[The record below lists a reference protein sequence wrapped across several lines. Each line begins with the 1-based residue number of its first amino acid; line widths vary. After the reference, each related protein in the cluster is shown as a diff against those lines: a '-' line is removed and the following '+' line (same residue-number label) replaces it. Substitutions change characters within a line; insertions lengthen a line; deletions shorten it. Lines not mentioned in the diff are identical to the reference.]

1 MPATAARAA
10 WEPPGRE
17 AEAGPRTGSPL
28 TGVWGMEL
36 GKIPLFELVK
46 KRLSWLGQR
55 HEVVSQNIANADTPK
70 YQARDVK
77 AFNFKE
83 VLRQEARPPLNM
95 QMTTAN
101 HLPGV
106 RKRVADFGETVVRK
120 PYETTLDGN
129 SVVLEE
135 QMAKENETAVSHR
148 LTTELYKKHL
158 GMIKVALGRG
168 R

>member
-1 MPATAARAA
+1 
-10 WEPPGRE
+10 
-17 AEAGPRTGSPL
+17 
-28 TGVWGMEL
+28 MEF
-36 GKIPLFELVK
+36 GNIPLFELVK

-70 YQARDVK
+70 YQARDIK

-83 VLRQEARPPLNM
+83 VLRQETRPPLNM
-95 QMTTAN
+95 QMTTAS
-101 HLPGV
+101 HLSGV
-106 RKRVADFGETVVRK
+106 RKRAADFGETVVRK
-120 PYETTLDGN
+120 PYETSIDGN

-158 GMIKVALGRG
+158 GMIRLALGKSR
-168 R
+168 

>member
-1 MPATAARAA
+1 
-10 WEPPGRE
+10 
-17 AEAGPRTGSPL
+17 
-28 TGVWGMEL
+28 MEL

-46 KRLSWLGQR
+46 KRLSWLSQR
-55 HEVVSQNIANADTPK
+55 HEIVAQNIANADTPR
-70 YQARDVK
+70 YRARDIQP
-77 AFNFKE
+77 FKFRD
-83 VLRQEARPPLNM
+83 VLRQETRPPLNM
-95 QMTTAN
+95 QVTQAS

-106 RKRVADFGETVVRK
+106 RKRADDFKSSVERK
-120 PYETTLDGN
+120 PYETAIDGN

-158 GMIKVALGRG
+158 GMIKIALGKG

>member
-1 MPATAARAA
+1 M
-10 WEPPGRE
+10 EF
-17 AEAGPRTGSPL
+17 GS
-28 TGVWGMEL
+28 
-36 GKIPLFELVK
+36 IPLFELVK
-46 KRLSWLGQR
+46 KRLAWLGQR
-55 HEVVSQNIANADTPK
+55 HEIVSQNIANADTPK
-70 YQARDVK
+70 FQARDIK
-77 AFNFKE
+77 AFDFKE

-95 QMTTAN
+95 QTTAAS

-120 PYETTLDGN
+120 PYETSIDGN

-135 QMAKENETAVSHR
+135 QMAKQNETAVSHR

-158 GMIKVALGRG
+158 GMIKIALGKG

>member
-1 MPATAARAA
+1 
-10 WEPPGRE
+10 
-17 AEAGPRTGSPL
+17 
-28 TGVWGMEL
+28 MEL

-46 KRLSWLGQR
+46 KRLAWLGQR
-55 HEVVSQNIANADTPK
+55 HEILSQNIANADTPE
-70 YQARDVK
+70 YRARDIK

-83 VLRQEARPPLNM
+83 VLRQEARPSLTM

-106 RKRVADFGETVVRK
+106 RKRATDFGESVVRK
-120 PYETTLDGN
+120 PYETALDGN

-158 GMIKVALGRG
+158 GLIRIALGKSR
-168 R
+168 